1 MRSEAVALGARY
13 ARCMGR
19 QSRLKVERRLERQ
32 RRERE
37 KRERAAEGEQRGCLM
52 CRRGDGG
59 FLSDEHPVP
68 ESMGNTEVVL
78 PNGIVCDRC
87 NGGPLSDLD
96 KQLCD
101 FFPVKM
107 RRTML
112 GINSKA
118 GKVPI
123 TRFATGSLRNDGLTP
138 DGQAAL
144 FFQVNSAN
152 DKTTL
157 YEKSRVGQQVELGM
171 SVKGGRPLTPRYAS
185 ELARSLLKCAFECSW
200 LDHGAMMLESR
211 FDHIRAAILGEPYSG
226 LLAMRR
232 KGDPSDTDVRISYD
246 FRQDEAGDAMWV
258 YGSFFGIR
266 MFTDSRLAEPVNELS
281 EDEVVTIVFRPEHWP
296 RRA

>member
-1 MRSEAVALGARY
+1 
-13 ARCMGR
+13 MGR
-19 QSRLKVERRLERQ
+19 QSRLKKERRLEREA
-32 RRERE
+32 RERE
-37 KRERAAEGEQRGCLM
+37 KLQRAADGEQRGCLV

-59 FLSDEHPVP
+59 FLSEEHPMP

-78 PNGIVCDRC
+78 PNGVVCDRC

-96 KQLCD
+96 KELCE

-118 GKVPI
+118 GKVPV
-123 TRFATGSLRNDGLTP
+123 TRFATGALRNDGLTP

-144 FFQVNSAN
+144 FFQINSAK

-157 YEKSRVGQQVELGM
+157 YEKSRVGQLVELGM
-171 SVKGGRPLTPRYAS
+171 NVKGGRPLTPRYGS
-185 ELARSLLKCAFECSW
+185 ELARSLLKCAFECAW
-200 LDHGAMMLESR
+200 LDHGHMMLEER
-211 FDHIRAAILGEPYSG
+211 FDHIREALLGEPYAG
-226 LLAMRR
+226 LLAVLR
-232 KGDPSDTDVRISYD
+232 KGDPNDTEVSITYN
-246 FRQDEAGDAMWV
+246 FRADEAGDAMWV

-266 MFTDSRLAEPVNELS
+266 MFTDSRLAEPVNKLP
-281 EDEVVTIVFRPEHWP
+281 EDDVVTVVFRPEQWR

>member
-1 MRSEAVALGARY
+1 
-13 ARCMGR
+13 MGR
-19 QSRLKVERRLERQ
+19 QSRLKKERRLEREA
-32 RRERE
+32 REQE
-37 KRERAAEGEQRGCLM
+37 KLQRAADGEQRGCLV

-59 FLSDEHPVP
+59 FLSEEHPMP

-78 PNGIVCDRC
+78 PNGVVCDRC

-96 KQLCD
+96 KELCD

-118 GKVPI
+118 GKVPV
-123 TRFATGSLRNDGLTP
+123 TRFATGALRNDGLTP

-144 FFQVNSAN
+144 FFQINSAK
-152 DKTTL
+152 DETTL

-171 SVKGGRPLTPRYAS
+171 NVKGGRPLTPRYGS
-185 ELARSLLKCAFECSW
+185 ELARSLLKCAFECAW
-200 LDHGAMMLESR
+200 LDHGHLMLEER
-211 FDHIRAAILGEPYSG
+211 FDHIRAALLGEPYAG
-226 LLAMRR
+226 LLAVLRR
-232 KGDPSDTDVRISYD
+232 GDPNDTEVSITYN
-246 FRQDEAGDAMWV
+246 FRADEAGDAMWV

-266 MFTDSRLAEPVNELS
+266 MFTDSRLAEPVNKLP
-281 EDEVVTIVFRPEHWP
+281 EDDVVTVVFRPEQWR